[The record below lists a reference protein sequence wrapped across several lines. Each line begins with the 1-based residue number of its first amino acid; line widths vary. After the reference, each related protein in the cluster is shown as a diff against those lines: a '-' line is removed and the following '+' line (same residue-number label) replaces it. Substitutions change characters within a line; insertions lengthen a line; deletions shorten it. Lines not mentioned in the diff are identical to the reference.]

1 MAFTP
6 RTADMFIIWEN
17 AKINIVDICTMWYSK
32 GKGGGKMADYKA
44 MYLAAMDAMEQ
55 AVTLLIEAQR
65 RCEELY
71 VTSCAREE
79 ELLHKNCHYDEK
91 EGLTIGKKE
100 IK

>member
-1 MAFTP
+1 
-6 RTADMFIIWEN
+6 
-17 AKINIVDICTMWYSK
+17 
-32 GKGGGKMADYKA
+32 

-79 ELLHKNCHYDEK
+79 GIRN
-91 EGLTIGKKE
+91 
-100 IK
+100 

>member
-1 MAFTP
+1 
-6 RTADMFIIWEN
+6 
-17 AKINIVDICTMWYSK
+17 
-32 GKGGGKMADYKA
+32 MADYKA

-79 ELLHKNCHYDEK
+79 QLLHKSCHYDEK
-91 EGLTIGKKE
+91 EGLTIGKKA

>member
-1 MAFTP
+1 
-6 RTADMFIIWEN
+6 
-17 AKINIVDICTMWYSK
+17 
-32 GKGGGKMADYKA
+32 MADYKA

-65 RCEELY
+65 RC
-71 VTSCAREE
+71 AREE
-79 ELLHKNCHYDEK
+79 ELLCKNCHYDEK

>member
-1 MAFTP
+1 
-6 RTADMFIIWEN
+6 
-17 AKINIVDICTMWYSK
+17 
-32 GKGGGKMADYKA
+32 MADYKA
-44 MYLAAMDAMEQ
+44 MYLAATDAMEQ

-79 ELLHKNCHYDEK
+79 ELLRKKCHFDEIQ
-91 EGLTIGKKE
+91 GLTIGKKE

>member
-1 MAFTP
+1 MHNVIYWG
-6 RTADMFIIWEN
+6 R
-17 AKINIVDICTMWYSK
+17 
-32 GKGGGKMADYKA
+32 GGGKMADYKA

-79 ELLHKNCHYDEK
+79 EFLRKNCHYDEK

>member
-1 MAFTP
+1 
-6 RTADMFIIWEN
+6 
-17 AKINIVDICTMWYSK
+17 
-32 GKGGGKMADYKA
+32 MADYKA

-71 VTSCAREE
+71 VTSCVREE
-79 ELLHKNCHYDEK
+79 ELLRKNCHYDEK

>member
-6 RTADMFIIWEN
+6 RTADTFIIWEN
-17 AKINIVDICTMWYSK
+17 AKINIVDICTMRYSK

-55 AVTLLIEAQR
+55 AVTQLIEAQR
-65 RCEELY
+65 KCEELY
-71 VTSCAREE
+71 VTSCEREE
-79 ELLHKNCHYDEK
+79 QLLHKNCHYDEK
-91 EGLTIGKKE
+91 EGLTIGKKA

>member
-1 MAFTP
+1 
-6 RTADMFIIWEN
+6 
-17 AKINIVDICTMWYSK
+17 
-32 GKGGGKMADYKA
+32 MADYKA

-79 ELLHKNCHYDEK
+79 ALLRKNCHYDEK
-91 EGLTIGKKE
+91 EGLTFGKKE